1 MYAKN
6 VYEIDQEL
14 GGGELPLSTCPGVG
28 NRPARK
34 KKVANAQGYAGGG
47 GGEGGTWLH
56 VKFNQALLFHFSVAP
71 AGAGGMRFTDFL
83 FQNHPLR
90 PPTQPFAITAKY
102 LRYKALPL

>member
-14 GGGELPLSTCPGVG
+14 RGGELPLSMCPGVG

-47 GGEGGTWLH
+47 GGGGG
-56 VKFNQALLFHFSVAP
+56 N
-71 AGAGGMRFTDFL
+71 MFTL
-83 FQNHPLR
+83 Q
-90 PPTQPFAITAKY
+90 I
-102 LRYKALPL
+102 

>member
-14 GGGELPLSTCPGVG
+14 GGGELPLSMCPGVG

-47 GGEGGTWLH
+47 GTWLH
-56 VKFNQALLFHFSVAP
+56 VKLNQALLFHFSVAP
-71 AGAGGMRFTDFL
+71 ARAGGMRFTDFL

-90 PPTQPFAITAKY
+90 PYTQPFPISAKY
-102 LRYKALPL
+102 LRYKTLPL

>member
-14 GGGELPLSTCPGVG
+14 RGGELPLSMCPGVG

-56 VKFNQALLFHFSVAP
+56 VKLNQVLLFHFSVVP
-71 AGAGGMRFTDFL
+71 ARAGGMRFTDFL

-90 PPTQPFAITAKY
+90 PYTQPFPITAKY
-102 LRYKALPL
+102 LRYKTLPL

>member
-14 GGGELPLSTCPGVG
+14 RGGELPLSMCPGVG

-47 GGEGGTWLH
+47 GGGGGQGYIS
-56 VKFNQALLFHFSVAP
+56 N
-71 AGAGGMRFTDFL
+71 
-83 FQNHPLR
+83 
-90 PPTQPFAITAKY
+90 
-102 LRYKALPL
+102 

>member
-47 GGEGGTWLH
+47 GGGGEH
-56 VKFNQALLFHFSVAP
+56 GYMSN
-71 AGAGGMRFTDFL
+71 
-83 FQNHPLR
+83 
-90 PPTQPFAITAKY
+90 
-102 LRYKALPL
+102 

>member
-47 GGEGGTWLH
+47 GGGEHGYMS
-56 VKFNQALLFHFSVAP
+56 N
-71 AGAGGMRFTDFL
+71 
-83 FQNHPLR
+83 
-90 PPTQPFAITAKY
+90 
-102 LRYKALPL
+102 

>member
-14 GGGELPLSTCPGVG
+14 GGGELPLSMCPGVG

-47 GGEGGTWLH
+47 GRGEHGYMS
-56 VKFNQALLFHFSVAP
+56 N
-71 AGAGGMRFTDFL
+71 
-83 FQNHPLR
+83 
-90 PPTQPFAITAKY
+90 
-102 LRYKALPL
+102 

>member
-47 GGEGGTWLH
+47 GGGGGNMVTCQIEPGII
-56 VKFNQALLFHFSVAP
+56 VSLFCGSS
-71 AGAGGMRFTDFL
+71 RSW
-83 FQNHPLR
+83 R
-90 PPTQPFAITAKY
+90 YAIH
-102 LRYKALPL
+102 

>member
-14 GGGELPLSTCPGVG
+14 GGGELPLSMCPGVG

-47 GGEGGTWLH
+47 GGNMVTCQIEPGFI
-56 VKFNQALLFHFSVAP
+56 VSLFCGSSQSW
-71 AGAGGMRFTDFL
+71 RY
-83 FQNHPLR
+83 
-90 PPTQPFAITAKY
+90 AIH
-102 LRYKALPL
+102 

>member
-14 GGGELPLSTCPGVG
+14 GVG
-28 NRPARK
+28 NCLFLPAWGWAIDQQERK
-34 KKVANAQGYAGGG
+34 KLQMPRGMPGGG
-47 GGEGGTWLH
+47 GREGGTWLH
-56 VKFNQALLFHFSVAP
+56 VKLNQALLFHFSVAP